1 MIFEGTRNTT
11 CKYIGSRRLT
21 VVMLEVCL
29 ADKGSAGQVFAEAIE
44 VSVWRRSYGL

>member
-21 VVMLEVCL
+21 VVMLEVKKRL
-29 ADKGSAGQVFAEAIE
+29 SRYKKLDYHTLWHGTQAGH
-44 VSVWRRSYGL
+44 L